1 MKKREKKIGII
12 SKLINPELRKIKS
25 ILTENEKQE
34 IYERIVQKAKE
45 ILPDMDPK
53 EIYDKLNDS
62 GNIVIGNV
70 YQKNTG
76 FGGVKAYYNAASN
89 LLFLHS
95 KEPDR
100 SQFHECMHKLQRKIN
115 NTILDK
121 KYPIGLNEG
130 AVEYTTERAYG
141 DGTSGYLSI
150 GNYDVRINFSADTI
164 YEIEVAMINQINQIL
179 GNDRVIK
186 SVLNGNIQWTEDFKK
201 EYGEERF
208 KDISKLVNQLHKKA
222 NTQKDTKTIEQIQK
236 CQEILLTCYDEKLKS
251 CITEQDFINYLQD
264 LQEFQTCQIGIE
276 GDRTYE
282 FYQKTMFEKIKEI
295 FISKGYSMNK
305 LNNYIYAEPK
315 YNPTMTIQKQLK
327 GQELDMIGI
336 ARDCVD
342 TEQMHQLS
350 EYTRKMDPNNLG
362 YDLIQR
368 DGKLISCR
376 IWKEKAWQIY
386 EKPTVVGNKLLKSK
400 FNISES
406 QTLYQINENVFIVEN
421 SDGNVELY
429 DLNKSTTQKIDNFE
443 QIDIGIPEQVFNSR
457 IEKFIKSEKRDRR
470 IQERANRKML
480 KDNKPIAMLPEGNSE
495 VQIDESKRFR
505 ESMRRENFISQDTQ
519 NNYGYEARTKTDRT
533 KTLNNSELKKDEG
546 R

>member
-1 MKKREKKIGII
+1 
-12 SKLINPELRKIKS
+12 
-25 ILTENEKQE
+25 
-34 IYERIVQKAKE
+34 
-45 ILPDMDPK
+45 
-53 EIYDKLNDS
+53 
-62 GNIVIGNV
+62 
-70 YQKNTG
+70 
-76 FGGVKAYYNAASN
+76 
-89 LLFLHS
+89 
-95 KEPDR
+95 
-100 SQFHECMHKLQRKIN
+100 
-115 NTILDK
+115 
-121 KYPIGLNEG
+121 
-130 AVEYTTERAYG
+130 
-141 DGTSGYLSI
+141 
-150 GNYDVRINFSADTI
+150 
-164 YEIEVAMINQINQIL
+164 
-179 GNDRVIK
+179 
-186 SVLNGNIQWTEDFKK
+186 
-201 EYGEERF
+201 
-208 KDISKLVNQLHKKA
+208 
-222 NTQKDTKTIEQIQK
+222 
-236 CQEILLTCYDEKLKS
+236 
-251 CITEQDFINYLQD
+251 
-264 LQEFQTCQIGIE
+264 
-276 GDRTYE
+276 
-282 FYQKTMFEKIKEI
+282 
-295 FISKGYSMNK
+295 MNK

-315 YNPTMTIQKQLK
+315 YNPTMIIQKQLK